1 MERKEFL
8 YIYQKNNIHNW
19 GIVLESVDEE
29 KVRKFIRLLLPNGT
43 KDSACIAKKYHPF
56 WQSGSNNL
64 KNKYQFIEFFYNFDT
79 KEAQAELID
88 LIKKVSDELGIEWS
102 IGRPKEAVV

>member
-8 YIYQKNNIHNW
+8 YIYKKNNIHNW

-56 WQSGSNNL
+56 WQSGSGSNL
-64 KNKYQFIEFFYNFDT
+64 KRGYQFIEFFYNFDT
-79 KEAQAELID
+79 KEAELID
-88 LIKKVSDELGIEWS
+88 LIQKVSDELGIEWS